1 MTIQFSRQAIAEV
14 SASLPTT
21 GSGLVRRL
29 VRARNDPGKKRIR
42 MWLLNLNDA
51 QLQSSLG
58 LMPEDIAVLRCPA

>member
-1 MTIQFSRQAIAEV
+1 
-14 SASLPTT
+14 
-21 GSGLVRRL
+21 
-29 VRARNDPGKKRIR
+29 